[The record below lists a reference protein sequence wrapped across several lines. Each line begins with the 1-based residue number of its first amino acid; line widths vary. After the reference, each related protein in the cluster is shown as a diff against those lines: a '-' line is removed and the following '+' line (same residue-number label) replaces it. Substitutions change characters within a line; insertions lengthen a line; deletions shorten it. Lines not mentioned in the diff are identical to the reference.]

1 MSSSAL
7 EPAKDVPDIV
17 QDEDTSTGT
26 ASSES
31 EAQVSRKPWRGV
43 SLGGWLLLEPGTAH
57 TLFDA
62 YRNENGKKFDCE
74 WELLEVLRRK
84 RELAALE
91 KHRESF
97 ITRGD
102 FERIKEMGLN
112 AVRVPFGYWIVLG
125 RTARDPYYGP
135 GLQYLDRAV
144 HWAEEIGLQVVL
156 DLHGAPGGESGS
168 APCGRKQ
175 PKGQW
180 HWEQWRF
187 NESLRALRI
196 IARRYCSCPAVTG
209 VAVCNEP
216 SASVPADALC
226 GFYRKATDAIRRAGM
241 TADRVTVVLPVF
253 QRSLPSFVETWE
265 QAGQRHTGICFEVHW
280 YHCFENEWHGRTFA
294 QHLRT
299 VQEHTQ
305 ELRRFPVVVGEWSL
319 ALGRGAY
326 HGRISKED
334 MRGIFAH
341 AQMAAYREASHGW
354 FFWNWSDN
362 SGIDWDWQQAYREGY
377 MPTESQVLEL
387 PDLPRCEDDLGSDDP
402 LEAMFDAAPSD
413 PRVRLGDT
421 VYLRAF
427 NGRYLDVEGDLVQAR
442 YSDRGRWQQFV
453 ICPFDGVAP
462 MIDSDDCLCD
472 GDVVSLL
479 AHNDNYLG
487 VVGKKV
493 SAKWKVVDEPCA
505 FVVRTHGE
513 GEVRHRSRIF
523 LQSRKNSRVL
533 APNESDPQAKEKLIA
548 RWKDFGCWQ
557 RLVIEKPL
565 STAVTPHRPR
575 RRSSFPGLP
584 MSPALLRTP
593 KRSSRIGL
601 TPSRRKSTTSR
612 RVSVGPEIQQYISNT
627 SASRKSIT
635 SISETPEP
643 ARLIPDSPMTA
654 PMLRSPDQ
662 HKVCPSSEMA
672 CAATTPSRRRCS
684 TLDLDELSAVA
695 TPSRK
700 RRLSAKTADP
710 SDVAWH
716 RNLDRVLE
724 ESRELVF

>member
-1 MSSSAL
+1 
-7 EPAKDVPDIV
+7 
-17 QDEDTSTGT
+17 
-26 ASSES
+26 
-31 EAQVSRKPWRGV
+31 V

-57 TLFDA
+57 KLFDA
-62 YRNENGKKFDCE
+62 YGSEQEKKLECE
-74 WELLEVLRRK
+74 WDLLKVLRQK
-84 RELAALE
+84 GKLHALDE
-91 KHRESF
+91 HRESF
-97 ITRGD
+97 VTKDD
-102 FERIKEMGLN
+102 FERMKKMGLN
-112 AVRVPFGYWIVLG
+112 AVRIPFGYWIVLG
-125 RTARDPYYGP
+125 RTARDPYHGP

-144 HWAEEIGLQVVL
+144 RWAEETGLQVLL

-175 PKGQW
+175 KAEW
-180 HWEQWRF
+180 HWEHWRF

-216 SASVPADALC
+216 SASVPSEVLC
-226 GFYRKATDAIRRAGM
+226 GFYRKALEAIRRAGM

-253 QRSLPSFVETWE
+253 QRSLPRFVEAWE
-265 QAGQRHTGICFEVHW
+265 QEANQRHTGICFEVHW

-299 VQEHTQ
+299 VQERTQ
-305 ELRRFPVVVGEWSL
+305 ELRRYPVVVGEWSL

-341 AQMAAYREASHGW
+341 AQLAAYREASHGW
-354 FFWNWSDN
+354 FFWNWSDH
-362 SGIDWDWQQAYREGY
+362 SGIDWDWQQAFEEGY
-377 MPTESQVLEL
+377 MPTESQVVEL
-387 PDLPRCEDDLGSDDP
+387 PDLPHCEDDCSSDDP

-421 VYLRAF
+421 IYLRAF
-427 NGRYLDVEGDLVQAR
+427 NGRYLDVEGNLVQAR
-442 YSDRGRWQQFV
+442 YSDRGLWQQFV
-453 ICPFDGVAP
+453 ICPFDEASP
-462 MIDSDDCLCD
+462 TMDSSDCLCD
-472 GDVVSLL
+472 GDVVCLL
-479 AHNDNYLG
+479 AHNDHYLG

-505 FVVRTHGE
+505 FVVRTPGE

-548 RWKDFGCWQ
+548 RWKDFGSWQ

-575 RRSSFPGLP
+575 RRSSFPGLH
-584 MSPALLRTP
+584 MSPATARTP
-593 KRSSRIGL
+593 RRSSRMGL
-601 TPSRRKSTTSR
+601 TTPSRRKSAASR
-612 RVSVGPEIQQYISNT
+612 RVSVT
-627 SASRKSIT
+627 SEQPRRN
-635 SISETPEP
+635 SISRIESSAP
-643 ARLIPDSPMTA
+643 AKVAVPDSPMLA
-654 PMLRSPDQ
+654 SPSPEP
-662 HKVCPSSEMA
+662 CSSFGME
-672 CAATTPSRRRCS
+672 CAATTPGRRRCS
-684 TLDLDELSAVA
+684 SLDLDELSAVA

-700 RRLSAKTADP
+700 RRLSTKT
-710 SDVAWH
+710 SDFPDAAWP

-724 ESRELVF
+724 ESREVACH